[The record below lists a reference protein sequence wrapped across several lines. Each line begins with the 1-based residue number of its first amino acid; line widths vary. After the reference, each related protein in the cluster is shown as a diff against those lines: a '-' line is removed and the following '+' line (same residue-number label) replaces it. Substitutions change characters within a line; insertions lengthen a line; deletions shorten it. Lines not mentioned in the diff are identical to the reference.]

1 VRFNTYRKKAEI
13 VGEILEIFD
22 QSLGTLFSD
31 PDPDRARSFFRGK
44 KRAKVNKVMDLK
56 RAVERLVHDGD
67 YLGIGGF
74 GANRTP
80 VAACHEIVRQG
91 RKNMGFAG
99 HTATHDMEILS
110 AGEVFD
116 RLDVAYVVGLE
127 ARGLSTCSRKYLES
141 GKVQVTEWT
150 NYSLTLRLKAAAM
163 GVPYLP
169 ARNLMGTDTYRFS
182 AAKTVVCPFTG
193 KKLAALPALYPDV
206 AVIHVHEADVYGN
219 SRFKGIAVSDID
231 LAKASKRL
239 IITAERLIAHGEIER
254 DPSATRIPYHL
265 VDAVCEV
272 PYGAYPG
279 TMPYEY
285 FSDEDHL
292 KEWLRVE
299 KDPERF
305 KAFLDHQIYRCADHD
320 DYIAKNGGLK
330 KMRALRSKELLL
342 HKEGE
347 RG

>member
-1 VRFNTYRKKAEI
+1 MTV
-13 VGEILEIFD
+13 LE
-22 QSLGTLFSD
+22 QGAGVLFTS
-31 PDPDRARSFFRGK
+31 PDPDNARAIFRK
-44 KRAKVNKVMDLK
+44 KSRKKVNKVMILK
-56 RAVERLVHDGD
+56 EAVAKFVHDGD

-110 AGEVFD
+110 AGEVYD

-127 ARGLSTCSRKYLES
+127 ARGLSPCSRKYMES

-163 GVPYLP
+163 GVPFLP
-169 ARNLMGTDTYRFS
+169 ARNLMGTDTFRYS
-182 AAKTVVCPFTG
+182 AAKTMECPYTG
-193 KKLAALPALYPDV
+193 KKMVLLPALYPDV
-206 AVIHVHEADVYGN
+206 SIIHVHEADIFGN
-219 SRFKGIAVSDID
+219 CRFKGIAVSDID
-231 LAKASKRL
+231 LANASKRL
-239 IITAERLIAHGEIER
+239 IITTERLIPAEEIRR
-254 DPSATRIPYHL
+254 DPTATRIPYHI

-285 FSDEDHL
+285 FSDEAHL
-292 KEWLRVE
+292 KEWLTVE
-299 KDPERF
+299 KDPESF
-305 KAFLDHQIYRCADHD
+305 KDFLQNNIYGCKDHEEYVLR
-320 DYIAKNGGLK
+320 NGGIK
-330 KMRALRSKELLL
+330 KMLELRSKEMMLFS
-342 HKEGE
+342 EG
-347 RG
+347 R